1 MRNRAVG
8 ASLALAGA
16 TLPAFASAQT
26 LTEFNTALDTAVGT
40 STSMIASVGGK
51 GVVILLATL
60 AVAVVVI
67 FIRIGFR
74 RGVKAMQGRA

>member
-1 MRNRAVG
+1 MRHLGG
-8 ASLALAGA
+8 AIVALGSLAPIL
-16 TLPAFASAQT
+16 ASAQT
-26 LTEFNTALDTAVGT
+26 LDAFETALTSAVGT

-51 GVVILLATL
+51 GVTIFLATL

-74 RGVKAMQGRA
+74 KGVKAMQGRH